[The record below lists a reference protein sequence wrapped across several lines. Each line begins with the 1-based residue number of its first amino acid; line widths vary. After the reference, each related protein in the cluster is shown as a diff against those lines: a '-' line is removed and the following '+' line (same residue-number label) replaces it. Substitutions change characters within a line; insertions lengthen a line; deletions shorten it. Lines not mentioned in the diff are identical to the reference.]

1 MPGTTEPRPVLPLR
15 LQQIALAKAHED
27 RIQRSGPQPDLQP
40 QLIAIPPRRRI
51 GRQSLEHLHGLRRGT
66 ARPNQHL
73 DNSTYVEFRV
83 KTHATPQLRA
93 VGGLLSESST
103 ARGYNAGTRRA
114 LAYAWPVR
122 VVNSRTTA
130 ARTPIVVAAG
140 LRPTPPDQHFAAG
153 PDRGTEPSPDTG
165 VGSCREDDVRGSL
178 TASYPSCARPRRRG
192 DGCPGR
198 AGR

>member
-1 MPGTTEPRPVLPLR
+1 MPGRPTEPRPVLPLR

-66 ARPNQHL
+66 ARPNQHP

-83 KTHATPQLRA
+83 KTHATPPTRA
-93 VGGLLSESST
+93 VYGLLSEPST

-114 LAYAWPVR
+114 RLR
-122 VVNSRTTA
+122 VAPSSREQSHDACQNTDRGRRGIEA
-130 ARTPIVVAAG
+130 HPA
-140 LRPTPPDQHFAAG
+140 RPTFAAG
-153 PDRGTEPSPDTG
+153 PDRGTEPSADTG